1 MPYFWKNIF
10 KRRGRKSHEIAPD
23 EVLLDSSNLPKF
35 DTSQFEGR
43 IGQPISLVA
52 LYSIG
57 VFFVVC
63 IGIFIF
69 QAGTLQIA
77 QGTEYLERSER
88 NILRPV
94 PLFAGRGVIYDRK
107 GTTLAWNAPH
117 ELSSDAYLAGSTT
130 SIFSTDVVSQREYAT
145 TSGLAHVLGYVKY
158 PSKDANGF
166 YYQGDFEGVDGTE
179 EYFNERLKGV
189 NGSRLVEV
197 DARGKALSYNTIR
210 PPQQGESITLSIDSR
225 VQSALYRNIK
235 DIAERVGFTG
245 GAGVIM
251 DIHTGEL
258 LALTSYPEYDSQVMS
273 DRTDSAA
280 VKAMLNDSRLPF
292 LDRAVDGL
300 YTPGSIVKPYMA
312 LAALNEKVIE
322 SSTVITT
329 TGSVSIPNPYD
340 KTKSTTFRDWK
351 SHGPVDMKRAIAV
364 SSDVYFYIVGGGY
377 KDQKGLG
384 IARIDAYLS
393 KFGFGQP
400 IADSFV
406 TGKSGVIPTPEW
418 KKKTFDEDWYLGD
431 TYNTSIGQYGFLV
444 TPIQMVRA
452 VASVA
457 NGGQILTPHIEKT
470 NTPRVESI
478 VDIPE
483 GYFKIVRE
491 GMRMGVMPGG
501 TGVALNVPYVNIAS
515 KSGTAELGVAKD
527 KVNSWITG
535 FWPYEN
541 PRYAFAVMLEKG
553 SVHNLIGAAAA
564 TRQQLDWMHTNT
576 PEYFEE

>member
-1 MPYFWKNIF
+1 MPHSWKKFFI
-10 KRRGRKSHEIAPD
+10 RRRRRSHEIDPD
-23 EVLLDSSNLPKF
+23 QVMLDSSNLPNF

-43 IGQPISLVA
+43 ITKPISLVA
-52 LYSIG
+52 LYGVG
-57 VFFVVC
+57 VFFLLCLGV
-63 IGIFIF
+63 FIF
-69 QAGTLQIA
+69 QAGTLQIV
-77 QGTEYLERSER
+77 QGQEYRERSER
-88 NILRPV
+88 NTLRPI
-94 PLFAGRGVIYDRK
+94 PLFAGRGVLYDRN
-107 GTTLAWNAPH
+107 GVTLAWNAPH
-117 ELSSDAYLAGSTT
+117 DVSTPDAQATSSLFSSDL
-130 SIFSTDVVSQREYAT
+130 VPQREYAT
-145 TSGLAHVLGYVKY
+145 SSGLSHVLGYVKY
-158 PSKDANGF
+158 PSKDNNGF

-179 EYFNERLKGV
+179 EYFDERLKGE

-197 DARGKALSYNTIR
+197 DARGNALSHNTIR
-210 PPQQGESITLSIDSR
+210 PPQQGESVTLSIDSK

-258 LALTSYPEYDSQVMS
+258 IALTSYPEYDSQVMS
-273 DRTDSAA
+273 DKTDSTA
-280 VKAMLNDSRLPF
+280 VRAMLNDSRLPF

-300 YTPGSIVKPYMA
+300 YTPGSIIKPYMA

-322 SSTVITT
+322 PTTVITSS
-329 TGSVSIPNPYD
+329 GSISIPNPYD
-340 KTKSTTFRDWK
+340 KTKSTIFRDWK
-351 SHGPVDMKRAIAV
+351 SHGPVDMRKALAV

-377 KDQKGLG
+377 NDQKGLG
-384 IARIDAYLS
+384 VARIDAYLM
-393 KFGFGQP
+393 KFGFGAP
-400 IADSFV
+400 IGESFV
-406 TGKSGVIPTPEW
+406 SGKTGVIPTPQW
-418 KKKTFDEDWYLGD
+418 KKETFDEDWYLGD

-444 TPIQMVRA
+444 TPVQMVRA

-457 NGGQILTPHIEKT
+457 NGGRILTPHIEKT
-470 NTPRVESI
+470 NTPEVEST

-483 GYFKIVRE
+483 NYFKIVRE
-491 GMRMGVMPGG
+491 GMRMSVLPGG
-501 TGVALNVPYVNIAS
+501 TGVALSVPYVEIAA

-564 TRQQLDWMHTNT
+564 TRQQLDWMHLNT